1 MKLLQGTFL
10 FLSMCSLCYSQES
23 QVPTNTMRVTMYMSP
38 MISTS
43 PSPLNAKSETVQTP
57 VNTPGKLNPSV
68 TTELVT
74 ISPVISLSSSSMS
87 FTNTGTLKEPSSTPM
102 ISTKSSSSSA
112 VPKTEKET
120 PQTEST
126 TDVSSTAKPQGS
138 DHRFPSAA
146 STTESNQK
154 SENTLGMTTTPYVKE
169 QGSSKDSGNTSS
181 LVTNSSYSSVI
192 LPVVI
197 ALIAITLSVFTLVG
211 LYRMCWKTDPGT
223 PDNGTDQPQSDKE
236 SVKLLTVKTISPE
249 TRVQVPSPHHYCY
262 CCCCLSFIC
271 KEDHEIREVMPRHAS
286 ELD

>member
-154 SENTLGMTTTPYVKE
+154 SGYVLTSPTKKSENTLGMTTTPYVKE

-181 LVTNSSYSSVI
+181 LVTNSSYSS
-192 LPVVI
+192 
-197 ALIAITLSVFTLVG
+197 
-211 LYRMCWKTDPGT
+211 T

>member
-249 TRVQVPSPHHYCY
+249 TSMKKHTAVCDK
-262 CCCCLSFIC
+262 SF
-271 KEDHEIREVMPRHAS
+271 S
-286 ELD
+286 